1 MVERMARESAHT
13 KAFWMRLSA
22 LEPRLKVERNQA
34 TLFSRARKIV
44 RNRTMLEPMLIFIP
58 SLLAPSPEPELLCCV
73 VTLPLSWVGLGVI
86 MMKVEKMMTCS
97 ANRSV

>member
-13 KAFWMRLSA
+13 KAFWIRLSA

-34 TLFSRARKIV
+34 TLLSRARKIV
-44 RNRTMLEPMLIFIP
+44 RNRTMLEIFIP

-86 MMKVEKMMTCS
+86 TMKVETRMTCS